1 MGVLAA
7 FARLAVR
14 GVGQVYDVLF
24 SNLTLFLADS
34 PAVDVMGSHPS
45 DVSFQFIGLP
55 ESLMRDFRFEGRNR
69 TSLPLYGLYLW
80 PDGFLRSKPE
90 TTQAHR
96 GAVPSRQ
103 FMRGLYLLPDGT

>member
-1 MGVLAA
+1 MARGVLLGVLLGVLAA

-55 ESLMRDFRFEGRNR
+55 ESLMRDFRFEDIALKSGKSHGWQCGDVSNF
-69 TSLPLYGLYLW
+69 SFKNVEPM
-80 PDGFLRSKPE
+80 
-90 TTQAHR
+90 
-96 GAVPSRQ
+96 PSQ
-103 FMRGLYLLPDGT
+103 ESGCL